1 MIKKYIYFL
10 PSLLIMS
17 TIFYLSSLPST
28 GIDGTKVEQ
37 FLIHKTFHIFVYAS
51 LSASFYFALNKSNQK
66 PIKNISTSS
75 LVFTYLYGVSDEI
88 HQYFIPGRGA
98 KFTDTLFDLFGAF
111 LGILIY
117 RQLIKTSKK

>member
-1 MIKKYIYFL
+1 
-10 PSLLIMS
+10 MS

-98 KFTDTLFDLFGAF
+98 KFTDTLFDLFGAIIGMY
-111 LGILIY
+111 LLRLIY
-117 RQLIKTSKK
+117 TKNKTAQ